1 LNRYVYLAL
10 EFFKMPIMKVLLAD
24 DHPIVL
30 MGVREVIERDS
41 RFSVVGE
48 AMSSSEL
55 IDKISMLR
63 PDVIVSDY
71 NMPGDTKYG
80 DGTRLV
86 AYLRR
91 HHPEVRILILTVIS
105 NPRVL
110 SWLYEIGVSGVISKN
125 AGLEQI
131 LVALDAF
138 YRDVRYQQTESTN
151 TFNEGSEDFSRRFS
165 QLTAKEFEVLR
176 LFASGI
182 TVGEV
187 AKSLNRSIKTIST
200 LKISAMRKLS
210 VDNDQ
215 ALLILCVKAN
225 LFA

>member
-1 LNRYVYLAL
+1 
-10 EFFKMPIMKVLLAD
+10 MPQMKVLLAD

-30 MGVREVIERDS
+30 MGVREIIERDP
-41 RFSVVGE
+41 RFKVVGE

-55 IDKISMLR
+55 IDKISLLK
-63 PDVIVSDY
+63 PDVIITDY
-71 NMPGDTKYG
+71 NMPGDDQYG

-86 AYLRR
+86 EYLRR
-91 HHPEVRILILTVIS
+91 HFPEPKVLILTVIT
-105 NPRVL
+105 NAQVL
-110 SWLYEIGVSGVISKN
+110 TWLYELGISGVISKS

-138 YRDVRYQQTESTN
+138 YRQGHYQQDQPQGALS
-151 TFNEGSEDFSRRFS
+151 EGADDLSQRLS
-165 QLTAKEFEVLR
+165 QLTVKEFEVLR
-176 LFASGI
+176 LFSTG
-182 TVGEV
+182 VSVSDV
-187 AKSLNRSIKTIST
+187 AHSLNRSIKTIST
-200 LKISAMRKLS
+200 LKISAMRKLN

>member
-1 LNRYVYLAL
+1 
-10 EFFKMPIMKVLLAD
+10 MPQMKVLLAD

-30 MGVREVIERDS
+30 MGVREIIERDS
-41 RFSVVGE
+41 RFKVVGE

-55 IDKISMLR
+55 IDKISQLN
-63 PDVIVSDY
+63 PDVIITDY
-71 NMPGDTKYG
+71 NMPGDEQYG

-86 AYLRR
+86 EYLRR
-91 HHPEVRILILTVIS
+91 HFPKPRVLILTVIS
-105 NPRVL
+105 NPQVL
-110 SWLYEIGVSGVISKN
+110 SWLYGLGISGVISKS

-138 YRDVRYQQTESTN
+138 YRDGHYQQDTL
-151 TFNEGSEDFSRRFS
+151 EGAPSEDEAGISQMLS
-165 QLTAKEFEVLR
+165 QLTVKEFEVLR
-176 LFASGI
+176 LFATGVS
-182 TVGEV
+182 VGEV
-187 AKSLNRSIKTIST
+187 AQSLNRSIKTIST
-200 LKISAMRKLS
+200 LKISAMRKLN

>member
-1 LNRYVYLAL
+1 
-10 EFFKMPIMKVLLAD
+10 MPQMKVLLAD

-30 MGVREVIERDS
+30 MGVREIIERDP
-41 RFSVVGE
+41 RFKVVGE

-55 IDKISMLR
+55 IDKISLLK
-63 PDVIVSDY
+63 PDVIITDY
-71 NMPGDTKYG
+71 NMPGDDQYG

-86 AYLRR
+86 EYLRR
-91 HHPEVRILILTVIS
+91 HFPEPKVLILTVIT
-105 NPRVL
+105 NAQVL
-110 SWLYEIGVSGVISKN
+110 TWLYELGISGVISKS

-138 YRDVRYQQTESTN
+138 YRQGHYQQDQPQ
-151 TFNEGSEDFSRRFS
+151 GALSEDADDLSQRLS
-165 QLTAKEFEVLR
+165 QLTVKEFEVLR
-176 LFASGI
+176 LFSTG
-182 TVGEV
+182 VSVSDV
-187 AKSLNRSIKTIST
+187 AHSLNRSIKTIST
-200 LKISAMRKLS
+200 LKTSAMRKLN

>member
-1 LNRYVYLAL
+1 
-10 EFFKMPIMKVLLAD
+10 MPQMKVLLAD

-30 MGVREVIERDS
+30 MGVREIIERDP
-41 RFSVVGE
+41 RFKVVGE

-55 IDKISMLR
+55 IDKISLLK
-63 PDVIVSDY
+63 PDVIITDY
-71 NMPGDTKYG
+71 NMPGDDQYG

-86 AYLRR
+86 EYLRR
-91 HHPEVRILILTVIS
+91 HFPEPKVLILTVIT
-105 NPRVL
+105 NAQVL
-110 SWLYEIGVSGVISKN
+110 TWLYELGISGVISKS

-138 YRDVRYQQTESTN
+138 YRQGHYQQDQPQ
-151 TFNEGSEDFSRRFS
+151 GALSEDADDLSQRLS
-165 QLTAKEFEVLR
+165 QLTVKEFEVLR
-176 LFASGI
+176 LFSTG
-182 TVGEV
+182 VSVSDV
-187 AKSLNRSIKTIST
+187 AHSLNRSIKTIST
-200 LKISAMRKLS
+200 LKISAMRKLN

>member
-1 LNRYVYLAL
+1 
-10 EFFKMPIMKVLLAD
+10 MPQMKVLLAD

-30 MGVREVIERDS
+30 MGVREIIERDP
-41 RFSVVGE
+41 RFKVVGE

-55 IDKISMLR
+55 IDKISLLK
-63 PDVIVSDY
+63 PDVIITDY
-71 NMPGDTKYG
+71 NMPGDDQYG

-86 AYLRR
+86 EYLRR
-91 HHPEVRILILTVIS
+91 HFPEPKVLILTVIT
-105 NPRVL
+105 NAQVL
-110 SWLYEIGVSGVISKN
+110 TWLYELGISGVISKS

-138 YRDVRYQQTESTN
+138 YRQGHYQQDQPQGDLS
-151 TFNEGSEDFSRRFS
+151 EGADDLSQRLS
-165 QLTAKEFEVLR
+165 QLTVKEFEVLR
-176 LFASGI
+176 LFSTG
-182 TVGEV
+182 VSVSDV
-187 AKSLNRSIKTIST
+187 AHSLNRSIKTIST
-200 LKISAMRKLS
+200 LKISAMRKLN

>member
-1 LNRYVYLAL
+1 
-10 EFFKMPIMKVLLAD
+10 MPQMKVLLAD

-30 MGVREVIERDS
+30 MGVREIIERDP
-41 RFSVVGE
+41 RFRVVGE

-55 IDKISMLR
+55 IDKISLLS
-63 PDVIVSDY
+63 PDVIITDY
-71 NMPGDTKYG
+71 NMPGDDQYG

-86 AYLRR
+86 EYLRR
-91 HHPEVRILILTVIS
+91 HFPEPRVLILTVIT
-105 NPRVL
+105 NAQVL
-110 SWLYEIGVSGVISKN
+110 TWLYELGISGVISKS

-138 YRDVRYQQTESTN
+138 YREGHYQQDRL
-151 TFNEGSEDFSRRFS
+151 EGVLSDDADDLSQRLS
-165 QLTAKEFEVLR
+165 QLTVKEFEVLR
-176 LFASGI
+176 LFSTG
-182 TVGEV
+182 VSVSDV
-187 AKSLNRSIKTIST
+187 AQSLNRSIKTIST
-200 LKISAMRKLS
+200 LKISAMRKLN

>member
-1 LNRYVYLAL
+1 
-10 EFFKMPIMKVLLAD
+10 MPQMKVLLAD

-30 MGVREVIERDS
+30 MGVREIIERDP
-41 RFSVVGE
+41 RFKVVGE

-55 IDKISMLR
+55 IDNISLLK
-63 PDVIVSDY
+63 PDVIITDY
-71 NMPGDTKYG
+71 NMPGDDQYG

-86 AYLRR
+86 EYLRR
-91 HHPEVRILILTVIS
+91 HFPEPKVLILTVIT
-105 NPRVL
+105 NAQVL
-110 SWLYEIGVSGVISKN
+110 TWLYELGISGVISKS

-138 YRDVRYQQTESTN
+138 YRQGHYQQDQPQ
-151 TFNEGSEDFSRRFS
+151 GALSEDADDLSQRLS
-165 QLTAKEFEVLR
+165 QLTVKEFEVLR
-176 LFASGI
+176 LFSTG
-182 TVGEV
+182 VSVSDV
-187 AKSLNRSIKTIST
+187 AHSLNRSIKTIST
-200 LKISAMRKLS
+200 LKISAMRKLN

>member
-1 LNRYVYLAL
+1 
-10 EFFKMPIMKVLLAD
+10 MPQMKVLLAD

-30 MGVREVIERDS
+30 MGVREIIERDP
-41 RFSVVGE
+41 RFKVVGE

-55 IDKISMLR
+55 IDKISLLK
-63 PDVIVSDY
+63 PDVIITDY
-71 NMPGDTKYG
+71 NMPGDDQYG

-86 AYLRR
+86 EYLRR
-91 HHPEVRILILTVIS
+91 HFPEPKVLILTVIT
-105 NPRVL
+105 NAQVL
-110 SWLYEIGVSGVISKN
+110 TWLYELGISGVISKS

-138 YRDVRYQQTESTN
+138 YRQGHYQQDQPQ
-151 TFNEGSEDFSRRFS
+151 GALSEDADDLSQRLS
-165 QLTAKEFEVLR
+165 QLTVKEFEVLR
-176 LFASGI
+176 LFSTGVS
-182 TVGEV
+182 VGDV
-187 AKSLNRSIKTIST
+187 AQSLNRSIKTIST
-200 LKISAMRKLS
+200 LKVSAMRKLN